1 METIVGE
8 KLMNTTVN
16 VDTPCSAIV
25 TSLSPA
31 SVARQDHMLRLQLQ
45 AFLQFHPSSIRRMP
59 TRAPS
64 APLRPVLIRGFKQ
77 QQPARDYAH
86 RKLLLL
92 PKGIE
97 KPLPAQKVLPA
108 LPSVVASM
116 FKM

>member
-1 METIVGE
+1 MEYNIVGE
-8 KLMNTTVN
+8 KVMNTTVD
-16 VDTPCSAIV
+16 VDTPCSAFV
-25 TSLSPA
+25 TSISPA
-31 SVARQDHMLRLQLQ
+31 ITRQDHKLRLQLQ

-77 QQPARDYAH
+77 QQASRDYAH

-97 KPLPAQKVLPA
+97 KHLPAQKVLPPM
-108 LPSVVASM
+108 PSVEASM